1 MKKQIFLTRNLDQF
15 VENENLSLIIK
26 KVIDLQNT
34 HFIEREEFQVWILK
48 CKYKQNFILEMQD
61 GNYQKIVIV
70 PLILEDNV
78 KINKVVFW
86 YENDVLYFPNER

>member
-1 MKKQIFLTRNLDQF
+1 
-15 VENENLSLIIK
+15 
-26 KVIDLQNT
+26 
-34 HFIEREEFQVWILK
+34 
-48 CKYKQNFILEMQD
+48 MQD

>member
-1 MKKQIFLTRNLDQF
+1 MKKHFFLTRNFDQF
-15 VENENLSLIIK
+15 VENENLSSIIR
-26 KVIDLQNT
+26 KVLDLQNT

-48 CKYKQNFILEMQD
+48 RKYKQNFILEMQD

-70 PLILEDNV
+70 PLILEDDV

-86 YENDVLYFPNER
+86 YENDVLYFPHER

>member
-1 MKKQIFLTRNLDQF
+1 MKKQFFLTRNFDQF
-15 VENENLSLIIK
+15 VENENLSSIIR
-26 KVIDLQNT
+26 KVLDLQNT

-48 CKYKQNFILEMQD
+48 RKYKQNFILEMQD

-70 PLILEDNV
+70 PLILEDDV

>member
-1 MKKQIFLTRNLDQF
+1 MKKHFFLTRNFDQF
-15 VENENLSLIIK
+15 VENENLSSIIR
-26 KVIDLQNT
+26 KVLDLQNT

-48 CKYKQNFILEMQD
+48 RKYKQNFILEMQD

-70 PLILEDNV
+70 PLILEDDV

>member
-1 MKKQIFLTRNLDQF
+1 MKKHFFLTRNFDQF
-15 VENENLSLIIK
+15 VENENLSSIIR
-26 KVIDLQNT
+26 KVLDLQNT

-48 CKYKQNFILEMQD
+48 RKYKQNFILEMQD

-70 PLILEDNV
+70 SLILEDDV

>member
-48 CKYKQNFILEMQD
+48 RKYKQNFILEMQD